1 MGDIQ
6 QQTELHTKEDRETN
20 KKEDMRVLVWSV
32 LDVNQPLCVNT
43 CVCVCV

>member
-1 MGDIQ
+1 MDDIQ

-32 LDVNQPLCVNT
+32 LDVN
-43 CVCVCV
+43 